1 MRRPAEGGARFRV
14 ESSQGVYESKVLACA
29 IGIFGRP
36 SKPKEY
42 RLPPTLKERLLFD
55 MTSQQIQ
62 NEAVLVVGG
71 GDSAAEYVQYLRYR
85 IIALRFHIERQISR
99 DSISRTM
106 MRF

>member
-1 MRRPAEGGARFRV
+1 
-14 ESSQGVYESKVLACA
+14 
-29 IGIFGRP
+29 
-36 SKPKEY
+36 
-42 RLPPTLKERLLFD
+42 

-99 DSISRTM
+99 DSISKTA